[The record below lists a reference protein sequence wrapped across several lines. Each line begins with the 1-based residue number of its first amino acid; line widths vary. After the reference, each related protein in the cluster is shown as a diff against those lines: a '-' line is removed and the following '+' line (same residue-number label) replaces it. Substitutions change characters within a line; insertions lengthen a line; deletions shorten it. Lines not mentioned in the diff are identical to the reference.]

1 MLTATTSDVKQF
13 MNQLFIDKA
22 FDHFLLCEATIM
34 TGSTYIIDGHIN
46 KEFYDSGDAHT
57 ETERI
62 YQYWEECK
70 PLAFEMIKGKRVPL
84 GIKIVFMLAPEN
96 VEKFIEQNNLPY
108 TTEQVKG
115 LYLNIRYE
123 YNKLHISSGTSLSIF
138 TMDKTLEHTWDETLT
153 LFFSHHDISLDA
165 IS

>member
-1 MLTATTSDVKQF
+1 MLTATTSDIKQF
-13 MNQLFIDKA
+13 MNQLFIDKV

-46 KEFYDSGDAHT
+46 KEFYDSDDAHT
-57 ETERI
+57 ETDRI

-70 PLAFEMIKGKRVPL
+70 PIAFQMIKGRQIPL

-96 VEKFIEQNNLPY
+96 IEKFLEQNNLPY
-108 TTEQVKG
+108 TLEQVKG

-123 YNKLHISSGTSLSIF
+123 YNKLHISSGTVLSVF
-138 TMDKTLEHTWDETLT
+138 TLDKTLDRAWEDTLT
-153 LFFSHHDISLDA
+153 SFFTGHDIT
-165 IS
+165 IENE